1 MSNLQLPRRIIF
13 RIHAIQRMFERGID
27 EADVRVVL
35 TTGEVL
41 EDYPTDTPYP
51 SRLLLGWRGIRPLH
65 VVAAYNATDDETIV
79 ITVYVPDPDQWEDR
93 FRRRKP

>member
-1 MSNLQLPRRIIF
+1 MSKSIPPRRIIF

-27 EADVRVVL
+27 ETDVRAVL
-35 TTGEVL
+35 TTGEMI

-65 VVAAYNATDDETIV
+65 VVAAYNAADDETIV
-79 ITVYVPDPDQWEDR
+79 ITVYEPDPNQWEDG